1 MSGQPFPRLLATAV
15 LGAGIVGLV
24 AAGAMFRM
32 TDPAATSADGQPV
45 AIPEFPAT
53 EPPPPAGKRAFE
65 QPLFHRNRAPG
76 PDGPPAAPASD
87 PSDPSGPAQTA
98 STGDAAGFK
107 LKGVIINDRVA
118 RVAIQGA
125 NATAPVWVSK
135 GQQVDGWTVETITAA
150 MVRLRNGDEVAEL
163 KFSRDE

>member
-32 TDPAATSADGQPV
+32 TDPAAAPADGQPV
-45 AIPEFPAT
+45 AIPEVPAT
-53 EPPPPAGKRAFE
+53 EPPPPPGVRAFE

-76 PDGPPAAPASD
+76 PDGPPAIAADPA
-87 PSDPSGPAQTA
+87 DPSGPAQSA
-98 STGDAAGFK
+98 SSGDAASFK

-125 NATAPVWVSK
+125 TATAPVWVSK
-135 GQQVDGWTVETITAA
+135 GEEVDGWTVETITAA